1 MLLKCG
7 RSAVRSMVSVCSHSG
22 ANNIRSSVLVGAN
35 NIRCAHRAC
44 ASSGLGHVMAPR
56 ISVGLQSQRG
66 QQYQVE
72 RAGGVGVLVELQSV
86 CSAVNGV
93 GLQSQRVGL
102 QSQREAVNGVGLR
115 AGGVGLG
122 GGPTISGRAC
132 WWSWTWRRNI
142 RGSMVLVC
150 SHSERRYLRL
160 LTSVLVGPT
169 ISGRACWWGQQYQ
182 VERAGGANNIKS
194 SVLVGPT
201 ISGRCNG
208 TAHK

>member
-7 RSAVRSMVSVCSHSG
+7 RSAVRSMVLVCSHSG
-22 ANNIRSSVLVGAN
+22 ANNIRSSVLV
-35 NIRCAHRAC
+35 
-44 ASSGLGHVMAPR
+44 
-56 ISVGLQSQRG
+56 
-66 QQYQVE
+66 
-72 RAGGVGVLVELQSV
+72 ELDLEV
-86 CSAVNGV
+86 KC
-93 GLQSQRVGL
+93 VGL

-142 RGSMVLVC
+142 RGSMVSVC
-150 SHSERRYLRL
+150 SHSGANNIRS
-160 LTSVLVGPT
+160 SVLVGPTISGRLVGPT

-182 VERAGGANNIKS
+182 VDVMAPRISDGVTRDGVTRARIERAW
-194 SVLVGPT
+194 T
-201 ISGRCNG
+201 CNG